1 MVAVE
6 AVGPDIWDKWQV
18 ESFVLESGGHP
29 LFPSTLLS
37 QCLHKA
43 KKKKKEKSIQSFREV
58 SFVFEDVSWEGNKN
72 LFFYKPG
79 KRFCS
84 VI

>member
-43 KKKKKEKSIQSFREV
+43 KKKKKKSRSKASGKSVLYLKMSRGRGIKISFFISRERD
-58 SFVFEDVSWEGNKN
+58 FVQ
-72 LFFYKPG
+72 
-79 KRFCS
+79 
-84 VI
+84 